1 MASSKA
7 RTRSLTKAPNTKVRT
22 APTRNAASPNATA
35 LVGGRYIDLLQKQ
48 LDHLH
53 ALPAHGNRVVG
64 LDHLVVAH
72 VLAFFNPSLRG
83 LRGIEDTFEAPA
95 VQKRMRTPVL
105 RKSTVADAQRL
116 FDPQLL
122 LPLIQSLQERAGT
135 TTKDPRL
142 SDITS
147 ELLACD
153 GTFFAVAPRIAW
165 AIFNGTH
172 KGNVRAH
179 FQFRVFSGVPDH
191 ATLTDGQAAESQQLR
206 EALRP
211 GCFYVLDRGFNS
223 YQLWADIVKAK
234 SDLVVRA
241 RADLAMRTVQ
251 ERGLEA
257 ADMAAGIIADQQVEV
272 GWRAAQT
279 PTLPPLRCVSVRFV
293 DRHGEQQTLL
303 LMTNRMDI
311 PAWKIALIYQHR
323 WQVEIFFRWL
333 KCVAHFKHFFSESRE
348 GMTLQIYVAIIAML
362 LITIQTG
369 TRPSK
374 YDYSLMGFVLSGL
387 IPMAEFDVIA
397 TRRRAERARA
407 KESDKLRRAKK
418 LAK

>member
-1 MASSKA
+1 MARSKA
-7 RTRSLTKAPNTKVRT
+7 LTLGSTAAPH
-22 APTRNAASPNATA
+22 AAV
-35 LVGGRYIDLLQKQ
+35 LVGGRYVDVLQKQ

-64 LDHLVVAH
+64 LDHLVIAH

-83 LRGIEDTFEAPA
+83 LRDIEDVFEAPA
-95 VQKRMRTPVL
+95 VRKRMGTPTL
-105 RKSTVADAQRL
+105 CKSTVADAQRL

-122 LPLIQSLQERAGT
+122 LPLIESLQERAGPSL
-135 TTKDPRL
+135 KDPRL

-179 FQFRVFSGVPDH
+179 FQFRVFSGVPDL
-191 ATLTDGQAAESQQLR
+191 ATLTDGQAGEVQQLR
-206 EALRP
+206 EALRAS
-211 GCFYVLDRGFNS
+211 CFYVLDRGFNS
-223 YQLWADIVKAK
+223 YPLWADIDNIK
-234 SDLVVRA
+234 SDVVVRA
-241 RADLAMRTVQ
+241 RSDLAMRTLQ
-251 ERGLEA
+251 ERGIEA
-257 ADMAAGIIADQQVEV
+257 ADMAAGVLADQQVEV
-272 GWRAAQT
+272 GWRADQT
-279 PTLPPLRCVSVRFV
+279 PTMPPRRCVSVRFV
-293 DRHGEQQTLL
+293 DRHGHEQLMLL
-303 LMTNRMDI
+303 ITNRMDL

-333 KCVAHFKHFFSESRE
+333 KCVAHFNHFFSESRE
-348 GMTLQIYVAIIAML
+348 GMTLQIYVAIISML

-369 TRPSK
+369 ARPSQ
-374 YDYSLMGFVLSGL
+374 YDYSLMGFVLSGM
-387 IPMAEFDVIA
+387 ITMAEFDVVA
-397 TRRRAERARA
+397 TKRRAERARA
-407 KESDKLRRAKK
+407 KESDRLRRAKK